1 MLCKLCFRQ
10 KHTLLMRGLFITEK
24 GIPVAVKWH
33 LHLQLKL
40 SEFLSEFVKLSEFH
54 KNMKF
59 APSLAI

>member
-1 MLCKLCFRQ
+1 
-10 KHTLLMRGLFITEK
+10 MRGLFITEK

-54 KNMKF
+54 KNMKL